1 MTPLRSLHSLLTLRS
16 LLPVFLLCA
25 THGVAKARTTPP
37 ADIATAMELCA
48 QADIRSVEGIWHF
61 PDDEVTILIWRSPD
75 FPDRYDM
82 TVLEADDTSLSGGDR
97 IGFLESSPDPSKF
110 SMTLCTEISNGMPR
124 IPRQLL
130 ATYTAERETIVT
142 EWIKI
147 RISLK
152 PSRLLPYFWKFA
164 GFRFSNPL
172 DRLPHGLQ
180 RLFPSYDGNGNSRRT
195 TIYY

>member
-1 MTPLRSLHSLLTLRS
+1 MTFFRSLRS
-16 LLPVFLLCA
+16 LLPFLLLLA
-25 THGVAKARTTPP
+25 VHSPAGAQSPPPTDIVA
-37 ADIATAMELCA
+37 AMELCA
-48 QADIRSVEGIWHF
+48 DADIRSVEGIWHF
-61 PDDEVTILIWRSPD
+61 PDDEVTVLIWRNPD

-82 TVLEADDTSLSGGDR
+82 TVLEADDASLSGGDR

-110 SMTLCTEISNGMPR
+110 SMTLCTEIRNGMPR
-124 IPRQLL
+124 IPRKLL
-130 ATYTAERETIVT
+130 ATYNAERETIVT

-152 PSRLLPYFWKFA
+152 PSRLLPNFWRFA